1 MERSWADIRPH
12 TTWAPERFTSHVY
25 QQVVA
30 GKSRMSGARSALLY
44 FGLPGDYELVEECAE
59 RKQRMVVGLI
69 EAGQFAA

>member
-1 MERSWADIRPH
+1 M
-12 TTWAPERFTSHVY
+12 Y

-44 FGLPGDYELVEECAE
+44 FGLPGDYELVEEYAE